1 MTKTEKRILKTVLG
15 TVGGGLVGLAI
26 SPASVVTNMCMDLTA
41 PVSYPV
47 QGAIVGACMPAAGGE
62 TDPAV
67 ILAGAT
73 GGTLGATVHIPFA
86 PLHFCTRWLTTP
98 LVNTVV
104 FAAAG
109 GGITYM
115 LTEEE

>member
-47 QGAIVGACMPAAGGE
+47 QGAIVGACMPIAAGDTE
-62 TDPAV
+62 PTS
-67 ILAGAT
+67 ILAGAA
-73 GGTLGATVHIPFA
+73 GGVFGATVHIPFA
-86 PLHFCTRWLTTP
+86 PIHFCTRWLTTP

-115 LTEEE
+115 LTKEE